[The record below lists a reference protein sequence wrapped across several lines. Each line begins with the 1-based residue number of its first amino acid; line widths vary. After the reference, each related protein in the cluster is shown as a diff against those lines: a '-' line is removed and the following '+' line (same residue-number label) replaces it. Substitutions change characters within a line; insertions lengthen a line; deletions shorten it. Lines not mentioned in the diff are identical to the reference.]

1 MPTVSSGTLT
11 WTGLHG
17 FEPTNRAGHS
27 LTVLPREHGNAILM
41 FGGRE
46 LNGGQTND
54 LYRFDVGECRSPRRG
69 TWMWS
74 MQPTAPSRD
83 PPPPPR
89 EGHSATIFRNYFVI
103 FGGLGLDGLLNDI
116 YHFDLDTLV
125 WSRPETSGV
134 LPIRRHQHSSCTF
147 SRNLVIFGGYSEY
160 GDSEND
166 VAGNRRPSAAPSPAS
181 NPSRSTCPSCQTL
194 YREPYPDAPKII
206 PHLPDPAP
214 LQPISQAL
222 L

>member
-1 MPTVSSGTLT
+1 M
-11 WTGLHG
+11 
-17 FEPTNRAGHS
+17 
-27 LTVLPREHGNAILM
+27 TVLPKEHSNAVLM

-54 LYRFDVGECRSPRRG
+54 LYRFDVGECRAPRRG

-74 MQPTAPSRD
+74 MQPTAPSA
-83 PPPPPR
+83 PSPPPR
-89 EGHSATIFRNYFVI
+89 EGHTATIFRNYFVI

-116 YHFDLDTLV
+116 HALDLDTLV
-125 WSRPETSGV
+125 WSVPETSGV

-166 VAGNRRPSAAPSPAS
+166 VAGNRSSPAAHPRAPARPQSTYPSSRTLHREPCNPDDDRSAAFLSHSKCISVVLHKSIPTQIQQLILCIS
-181 NPSRSTCPSCQTL
+181 NRTGSN
-194 YREPYPDAPKII
+194 
-206 PHLPDPAP
+206 
-214 LQPISQAL
+214 
-222 L
+222 